1 MPAAMPSL
9 ALVRRRAALIAVC
22 AVRALS
28 TTSERLRQLGRHA
41 SIEIAPRQ
49 ATRYAELAKARPS
62 APRTVFVNF
71 VDTED
76 EHFAAVEAACAV
88 LKEAGL
94 DPVPHVPASRVKNA
108 AVKRLRA
115 LRDAGAASALII
127 AGNDWTD
134 ICARVDDVAACAA
147 ALLDMRPV
155 FAGFPEGHPYVP
167 RGGARLAE
175 KAARARRERR
185 VPVLPGPALRAGRV
199 ARRDARRR
207 GGDLRRRPGPGA
219 AGQAAPVLR
228 LVRRRAER
236 RRRGGV
242 RRCRRGR
249 RRGAGARRRRAR
261 RVPRE
266 HSIDDASVR
275 LHLRPCGGVER
286 CLAYV
291 EGLCS
296 GNNS

>member
-1 MPAAMPSL
+1 MPSL

-22 AVRALS
+22 AARALS
-28 TTSERLRQLGRHA
+28 TTSERLKQLGRHA

-49 ATRYAELAKARPS
+49 ATTYAELAKARPS

-88 LKEAGL
+88 LKAAGL

-147 ALLDMRPV
+147 AMVPCMRL
-155 FAGFPEGHPYVP
+155 Y
-167 RGGARLAE
+167 AE
-175 KAARARRERR
+175 LGQRIAARHRRCVCPAHRHGHVSRR
-185 VPVLPGPALRAGRV
+185 VPVRVAEVRRGTRRAALRGAA
-199 ARRDARRR
+199 ARRLPLLAQRLAPPRLL
-207 GGDLRRRPGPGA
+207 GGGP
-219 AGQAAPVLR
+219 L
-228 LVRRRAER
+228 
-236 RRRGGV
+236 
-242 RRCRRGR
+242 
-249 RRGAGARRRRAR
+249 GARAG
-261 RVPRE
+261 E
-266 HSIDDASVR
+266 GDSIIVVIKPQRDSVQ
-275 LHLRPCGGVER
+275 H
-286 CLAYV
+286 
-291 EGLCS
+291 
-296 GNNS
+296 

>member
-1 MPAAMPSL
+1 MPSL

-28 TTSERLRQLGRHA
+28 TTSERLKQLGRHA

-115 LRDAGAASALII
+115 LRDAGGDRRHHRREQRDLAA
-127 AGNDWTD
+127 
-134 ICARVDDVAACAA
+134 
-147 ALLDMRPV
+147 
-155 FAGFPEGHPYVP
+155 EGP
-167 RGGARLAE
+167 REQRREA
-175 KAARARRERR
+175 RERR
-185 VPVLPGPALRAGRV
+185 ELVERAV
-199 ARRDARRR
+199 E
-207 GGDLRRRPGPGA
+207 
-219 AGQAAPVLR
+219 
-228 LVRRRAER
+228 RAE
-236 RRRGGV
+236 
-242 RRCRRGR
+242 
-249 RRGAGARRRRAR
+249 
-261 RVPRE
+261 P
-266 HSIDDASVR
+266 
-275 LHLRPCGGVER
+275 
-286 CLAYV
+286 
-291 EGLCS
+291 
-296 GNNS
+296 

>member
-1 MPAAMPSL
+1 MTSMAL
-9 ALVRRRAALIAVC
+9 ARRRAALIAVC

-115 LRDAGAASALII
+115 LRDAGAASALIV

-147 ALLDMRPV
+147 ALLEMRPV

-167 RGGARLAE
+167 RGGARLSEKLRAHGGSVVSQFCRDLPFVLDAWLDATRGDAE
-175 KAARARRERR
+175 
-185 VPVLPGPALRAGRV
+185 VIFVGVPGPAPRAK
-199 ARRDARRR
+199 
-207 GGDLRRRPGPGA
+207 LRRFYDLCGVGPSA
-219 AGQAAPVLR
+219 AVEAVSDDADADDVVAPARDVAALAAY
-228 LVRRRAER
+228 LER
-236 RRRGGV
+236 
-242 RRCRRGR
+242 
-249 RRGAGARRRRAR
+249 
-261 RVPRE
+261 

-275 LHLRPCGGVER
+275 LHLYPCGGVER

-291 EGLCS
+291 ERLCS

>member
-1 MPAAMPSL
+1 MPSL

-28 TTSERLRQLGRHA
+28 TTSERLRQLGRTA

-88 LKEAGL
+88 LKAAGL

-147 ALLDMRPV
+147 ALLDMRPL
-155 FAGFPEGHPYVP
+155 FAGSVSYTHLTLPT
-167 RGGARLAE
+167 
-175 KAARARRERR
+175 KA
-185 VPVLPGPALRAGRV
+185 
-199 ARRDARRR
+199 
-207 GGDLRRRPGPGA
+207 
-219 AGQAAPVLR
+219 
-228 LVRRRAER
+228 
-236 RRRGGV
+236 
-242 RRCRRGR
+242 
-249 RRGAGARRRRAR
+249 
-261 RVPRE
+261 
-266 HSIDDASVR
+266 
-275 LHLRPCGGVER
+275 
-286 CLAYV
+286 
-291 EGLCS
+291 
-296 GNNS
+296 

>member
-49 ATRYAELAKARPS
+49 ATRYAELAKTRPS

-115 LRDAGAASALII
+115 LRDAGAASALIV

-167 RGGARLAE
+167 RGGARLSEKLRAHGGSVVSQFCKDLPFVLDAWLDATRPNAE
-175 KAARARRERR
+175 AIF
-185 VPVLPGPALRAGRV
+185 VGVPGPAPRAT
-199 ARRDARRR
+199 
-207 GGDLRRRPGPGA
+207 LRRFYDLCGVGPSA
-219 AGQAAPVLR
+219 AVEVVSDESEDDVVAPARDVAALAAY
-228 LVRRRAER
+228 LER
-236 RRRGGV
+236 
-242 RRCRRGR
+242 
-249 RRGAGARRRRAR
+249 
-261 RVPRE
+261 

-275 LHLRPCGGVER
+275 LHLYPCGGVER

>member
-1 MPAAMPSL
+1 M

-76 EHFAAVEAACAV
+76 EHFAAVETACAV

-94 DPVPHVPASRVKNA
+94 EPVPHVPASRVKNA

-167 RGGARLAE
+167 RGGCLLYTS
-175 KAARARRERR
+175 
-185 VPVLPGPALRAGRV
+185 PSP
-199 ARRDARRR
+199 RDKRQSRMPSSA
-207 GGDLRRRPGPGA
+207 
-219 AGQAAPVLR
+219 
-228 LVRRRAER
+228 
-236 RRRGGV
+236 
-242 RRCRRGR
+242 
-249 RRGAGARRRRAR
+249 
-261 RVPRE
+261 
-266 HSIDDASVR
+266 
-275 LHLRPCGGVER
+275 
-286 CLAYV
+286 
-291 EGLCS
+291 
-296 GNNS
+296 

>member
-1 MPAAMPSL
+1 MPSL

-28 TTSERLRQLGRHA
+28 TTSERLRQLGRTA

-88 LKEAGL
+88 LKAAGL

-127 AGNDWTD
+127 AGNNWTD

-147 ALLDMRPV
+147 FLETALGMRASAPLDQNGY
-155 FAGFPEGHPYVP
+155 AP
-167 RGGARLAE
+167 RSPPGSKLMTFGEVKETLGILLQPAQAVESLIR
-175 KAARARRERR
+175 K
-185 VPVLPGPALRAGRV
+185 VLDWA
-199 ARRDARRR
+199 
-207 GGDLRRRPGPGA
+207 
-219 AGQAAPVLR
+219 
-228 LVRRRAER
+228 
-236 RRRGGV
+236 
-242 RRCRRGR
+242 
-249 RRGAGARRRRAR
+249 
-261 RVPRE
+261 
-266 HSIDDASVR
+266 
-275 LHLRPCGGVER
+275 VER
-286 CLAYV
+286 A
-291 EGLCS
+291 
-296 GNNS
+296 

>member
-1 MPAAMPSL
+1 MSIYYSAASKVREVRAREQVPAMPSL

-28 TTSERLRQLGRHA
+28 TTSERLKQLGRHA

-49 ATRYAELAKARPS
+49 ATTYAELAKARPS

-76 EHFAAVEAACAV
+76 AHFAAVEAACAV

-175 KAARARRERR
+175 K
-185 VPVLPGPALRAGRV
+185 LRAHGGSVVSQFCRDLPFV
-199 ARRDARRR
+199 LDARRR

-219 AGQAAPVLR
+219 AGQAAPVL
-228 LVRRRAER
+228 
-236 RRRGGV
+236 
-242 RRCRRGR
+242 
-249 RRGAGARRRRAR
+249 
-261 RVPRE
+261 
-266 HSIDDASVR
+266 
-275 LHLRPCGGVER
+275 
-286 CLAYV
+286 
-291 EGLCS
+291 
-296 GNNS
+296 